1 VSRWALRGAAAAA
14 LLAWASAAHACP
26 VPPSAPAGEVER
38 ALRSG
43 PDLWGDRLLRA
54 PGGPTLAAARR
65 FLPPL
70 RYAVARGGAKLT
82 ASGVY
87 YLPFAGQAPPQGV
100 SAPALHVADG
110 SRIYAGSVLG
120 RSLAVFVEGRPFA
133 SCSARLSAGWLPILR
148 TRDGAFAQ
156 ESFTALLPG
165 VQQPVTFLRV
175 DGRGPIRFTLGK
187 HVLSFA
193 RGPAYVE
200 WPRGSRARVGSAT
213 RYAAARAGLVAYW
226 QEKLATGARIEVPEP
241 YVADALRALLV
252 QNLQLTWRY
261 SVGNAYGEFSFP
273 ESVDGAEV
281 MAEYGYPT
289 VARSM
294 LRTSFTRA
302 PRPYPQW
309 KMGERLLASAWY
321 ARLYPDDPFL
331 AQAMPVLGRYVAALE
346 RALGPNGL
354 LARERY
360 SSDIPDSVYGLHGQA
375 VVWQGLRELAVEW
388 KRHGR
393 AALASRASL
402 LAEKLGAGVRRALR
416 RSERRLPDG
425 SLFLPMRLLDEERP
439 YASLVE
445 ARSGSYW
452 NLVAPYALASGL
464 LDRAQAEGALRY
476 LLRHG
481 SRLLGL
487 VRAGGY
493 ALYGRTAPFP
503 TSGTDEVYGLNAARF
518 LASVDEPD
526 QLVLSLYGHLAAG
539 MTQDTFVSGEAAS
552 VAPLGGRRERSMYLP
567 PNSVSNAA
575 LLETLR
581 LMLVQDRDGGLRL
594 AYATPR
600 DWLRPGKRIAVM
612 GLPTSFGPLSY
623 SLSAA
628 RGSVH
633 VTIDVPSRRPPRTLL
648 LRLRLPGSTRT
659 VDLSGR
665 TGRLDFVV
673 KIP

>member
-1 VSRWALRGAAAAA
+1 VPRS
-14 LLAWASAAHACP
+14 ASAP
-26 VPPSAPAGEVER
+26 EVQR

-70 RYAVARGGAKLT
+70 RYALARGGAKLT
-82 ASGVY
+82 DSGVY

-120 RSLAVFVEGRPFA
+120 PSLAVFVGGRPFA
-133 SCSARLSAGWLPILR
+133 SCGARLADGWLPILR
-148 TRDGAFAQ
+148 TRDGGFAQ
-156 ESFTALLPG
+156 ESFTALLPPG
-165 VQQPVTFLRV
+165 AQRPITFVRV
-175 DGRGPIRFTLGK
+175 DGRGPIRFTLGGRA
-187 HVLSFA
+187 LSFA

-200 WPRGSRARVGSAT
+200 WPRGARARVGSAT
-213 RYAAARAGLVAYW
+213 TYAAARAGLVAYW
-226 QEKLATGARIEVPEP
+226 QEQLASGARIEVPEP

-261 SVGNAYGEFSFP
+261 SVGNAYSEFSFP

-281 MAEYGYPT
+281 MAEYGFPT

-309 KMGERLLASAWY
+309 KMGERLLASAQY
-321 ARLYPDDPFL
+321 ARLNPDDPFL
-331 AQAMPVLGRYVAALE
+331 AQATPVLRGYVAALE

-360 SSDIPDSVYGLHGQA
+360 SSDIPNSVYGLHGQA

-388 KRHGR
+388 DRHGR
-393 AALASRASL
+393 AALAARARR
-402 LAEKLGAGVRRALR
+402 LAARLGAGLRPAVR

-425 SLFLPMRLLDEERP
+425 SLFVPMRLLDDEQP

-476 LLRHG
+476 LLHHG

-503 TSGTDEVYGLNAARF
+503 TSGTDEVYGVNAARF

-539 MTQDTFVSGEAAS
+539 MTPNTFVSGEAAS
-552 VAPLGGRRERSMYLP
+552 VAPLGRRGERSMYLP
-567 PNSVSNAA
+567 PNSVSNDA

-581 LMLVQDRDGGLRL
+581 LMLVQERDGGLRL
-594 AYATPR
+594 GYATPR
-600 DWLRPGKRIAVM
+600 GWLRPGKRIAVT

-633 VTIDVPSRRPPRTLL
+633 VTIDVPGRPPPRTLL

-665 TGRLDFVV
+665 KGRVDFIV